1 MSTPS
6 EDPILIELATLEDL
20 PQLVEL
26 LDDLFA
32 LEKEFT
38 PDPELQEIGLRLVLE
53 DPQRGRIF
61 VLRNG
66 HHILGMVNAQFV
78 VSTAIG
84 KKAILMEDVIVRPE
98 HRGRGF
104 GTQLVNHLIAFA
116 KQRKFGRITLLTD
129 SLTNEGIQ
137 FFEHCGFSRSP
148 MVPMR
153 RLIEVDD
160 L

>member
-1 MSTPS
+1 MSSQVST
-6 EDPILIELATLEDL
+6 DKVRIELGTLNDL

-26 LDDLFA
+26 LLDLFE
-32 LEKEFT
+32 LKGEFT
-38 PDPELQEIGLRLVLE
+38 PDPQLQERGLRLILE

-66 HHILGMVNAQFV
+66 HHVLGMVNAQFV

-84 KKAILMEDVIVRPE
+84 QMAMLMEDVIVRPE
-98 HRGRGF
+98 HRGRGY
-104 GTQLVNHLIAFA
+104 GTMLVNHLIAFA
-116 KQRKFGRITLLTD
+116 RQRGFGRITLLTD
-129 SLTNEGIQ
+129 TLSEEGIG
-137 FFEHCGFSRSP
+137 FFEHCGFRRSA

-153 RLIEVDD
+153 RMVAD